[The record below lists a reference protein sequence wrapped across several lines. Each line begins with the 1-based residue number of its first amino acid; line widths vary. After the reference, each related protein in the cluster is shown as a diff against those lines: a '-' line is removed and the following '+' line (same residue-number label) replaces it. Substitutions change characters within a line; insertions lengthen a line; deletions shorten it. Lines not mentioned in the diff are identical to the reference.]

1 MEMEQLFKLLEQN
14 AKLSTEQLSAI
25 LEVPAEEIASK
36 IAEYEKKHII
46 LGYNALINWEEI
58 DSTDCTAI
66 IELKVQPKRDYGY
79 EEIAAEIMRFEEVE
93 TVWLMSSSSY
103 DLSVIIRGH
112 NFRDISMF
120 VAKRL
125 ATLDSVTSTATN
137 FVLKRYKEHYINIVG
152 PEKDERRQSCLD

>member
-1 MEMEQLFKLLEQN
+1 MKQLLKLLEQN
-14 AKLSTEQLSAI
+14 AKLNEKQLSAI
-25 LEVPAEEIASK
+25 LEIPEEEIAAQ
-36 IAEYEKKHII
+36 IAAYEKDRVI
-46 LGYNALINWEEI
+46 LGYNALINWEKI

-66 IELKVQPKRDYGY
+66 IELKVQPKRDRGY
-79 EEIAAEIMRFEEVE
+79 EEIAEEIMHFDEVE

-103 DLSVIIRGH
+103 DLSVVVRGH

-137 FVLKRYKEHYINIVG
+137 FVLKRYKERYISVVE
-152 PEKDERRQSCLD
+152 PEKDERRLSCPD

>member
-1 MEMEQLFKLLEQN
+1 MKQLLKLLEQN
-14 AKLSTEQLSAI
+14 AKLNEKQLSAI
-25 LEVPAEEIASK
+25 LEIPEEEIAAQ
-36 IAEYEKKHII
+36 IAAYEKDRVI
-46 LGYNALINWEEI
+46 LGYNALINWEKI

-66 IELKVQPKRDYGY
+66 IELKVQPKRDRGY
-79 EEIAAEIMRFEEVE
+79 EEIAEEIMHFDEVE

-103 DLSVIIRGH
+103 DLSVVVRGH

-137 FVLKRYKEHYINIVG
+137 FVLKRYKERYISVVE
-152 PEKDERRQSCLD
+152 PEKDERRLSCLD